1 MPPHVGH
8 ELTAP
13 GRGVTRPPAAQRTRV
28 EEHLREIGPV
38 VRGEARSSGSRQVRG
53 RRCPAGWAA
62 NTVEPPTWRTVNTER
77 AHAAPVPRAE
87 RTRSVPADAEAVFDV
102 VTDLEHLSSWLP
114 EGVEVERCG
123 AHVVRL
129 WVRGGIVERR
139 LAVDWANLS
148 VTWGD
153 PVSPAC
159 TGVLRVLRLSP
170 GRCAVSACLTGPAG
184 LPAPRLDDWLVRA
197 LDALAA
203 RANGL
208 VGERSRPVPA

>member
-1 MPPHVGH
+1 M
-8 ELTAP
+8 
-13 GRGVTRPPAAQRTRV
+13 
-28 EEHLREIGPV
+28 
-38 VRGEARSSGSRQVRG
+38 
-53 RRCPAGWAA
+53 
-62 NTVEPPTWRTVNTER
+62 NTER

-114 EGVEVERCG
+114 EGVEVERYG

-129 WVRGGIVERR
+129 WVRGGVVERR

-159 TGVLRVLRLSP
+159 TGVLRLSP

-208 VGERSRPVPA
+208 VGEHARQVPA